1 MGIAARGE
9 HHALGDTIARVA
21 LALIIAADHGGYL
34 AVSSLELHGWR
45 IELYLRVAG
54 GHGCIDIGLQ
64 NGRMGLVSSADAAA
78 SGKEALVVDA
88 EAIDAARERIGADEQ
103 LTRIFGKL
111 VFHAEPQESVVCGGV
126 PLESLSAVLQPLRGY
141 AIVCAMRHLRH
152 ELVGHL
158 GGADVLDS
166 DGARLLGAEGGEHVR
181 ASTGLAALLDAD
193 YLESSF
199 SGRTQ
204 GSYPR
209 HAQANHAHVAI
220 NRLDNLVL
228 GDVGFH
234 QGASVSE
241 GGLVVASCL
250 GWLLRGAAGEAC
262 AGC

>member
-103 LTRIFGKL
+103 LARIFGKL
-111 VFHAEPQESVVCGGV
+111 VFHAEPQ
-126 PLESLSAVLQPLRGY
+126 
-141 AIVCAMRHLRH
+141 
-152 ELVGHL
+152 
-158 GGADVLDS
+158 
-166 DGARLLGAEGGEHVR
+166 
-181 ASTGLAALLDAD
+181 
-193 YLESSF
+193 
-199 SGRTQ
+199 
-204 GSYPR
+204 
-209 HAQANHAHVAI
+209 
-220 NRLDNLVL
+220 
-228 GDVGFH
+228 
-234 QGASVSE
+234 
-241 GGLVVASCL
+241 
-250 GWLLRGAAGEAC
+250 
-262 AGC
+262 